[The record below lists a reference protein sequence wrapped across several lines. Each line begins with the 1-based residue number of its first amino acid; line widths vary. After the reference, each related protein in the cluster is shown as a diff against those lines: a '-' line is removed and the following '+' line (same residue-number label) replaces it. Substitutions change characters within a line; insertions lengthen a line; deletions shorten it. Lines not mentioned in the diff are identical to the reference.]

1 MEVLISE
8 ISSTLSLHGNFRHAL
23 KSTLGVMFK
32 THWGITNCWELKRF
46 FSWFLSS
53 STLEWE
59 RTEKGNVVKETWS
72 LWGGGGGGG
81 GWAYH
86 TILVCR

>member
-1 MEVLISE
+1 
-8 ISSTLSLHGNFRHAL
+8 
-23 KSTLGVMFK
+23 MFK

-59 RTEKGNVVKETWS
+59 RTEKGNVVKDTWS
-72 LWGGGGGGG
+72 LWGGGGG

-86 TILVCR
+86 TILVCRELEQFLS